1 MSALV
6 RGELIKLRSTRT
18 AFGFAAAAL
27 LLVLASVLVSIL
39 AGDPHSIED
48 KRSALAFGGPLSIP
62 LLVFGAVGATGEY
75 RHRTLAPA
83 LLVAPGRPRLAL
95 ARTLAYAA
103 TGVVIGLAMLVLTFA
118 IGLPLL
124 SGADGPALA
133 GGDYARLAVGG
144 VLSAGLS
151 SALGVGVGTLVRN
164 QVGAVVGLL
173 IYVFLIEPLILVLL
187 SDTASKYTVG
197 QAQTALGG
205 GSGSDLLPWGLA
217 LLVFAGWSA
226 ALVAAGG
233 LVDARRDVV

>member
-18 AFGFAAAAL
+18 ALGFAAVAL
-27 LLVLASVLVSIL
+27 LLVLASVLVSLL
-39 AGDPHSIED
+39 AGEPFSIED
-48 KRSALAFGGPLSIP
+48 KRSALAFGGPLAIP

-83 LLVAPGRPRLAL
+83 LLVAPGRPRLVV

-103 TGVVIGLAMLVLTFA
+103 TGMGIGVAMLVVTFA
-118 IGLPLL
+118 IGIPLL
-124 SGADGPALA
+124 AGADGPSLG

-173 IYVFLIEPLILVLL
+173 VYVFLVEPLILVLT
-187 SDTASKYTVG
+187 DTASKYTVG

-205 GSGSDLLPWGLA
+205 GSGSDLLPWGVA

>member
-18 AFGFAAAAL
+18 ALGFATVAL
-27 LLVLASVLVSIL
+27 LLVLASVLVSLL
-39 AGDPHSIED
+39 AGEPFSIED

-83 LLVAPGRPRLAL
+83 LLVAPGRPRLVL

-103 TGVVIGLAMLVLTFA
+103 TGMAIGVAMLVVTFA
-118 IGLPLL
+118 IGIPLL
-124 SGADGPALA
+124 SGADGPALD

-173 IYVFLIEPLILVLL
+173 VYVFLVEPLILVLT
-187 SDTASKYTVG
+187 DTASKYTVG

-205 GSGSDLLPWGLA
+205 GSGSDLLPWGVA

>member
-6 RGELIKLRSTRT
+6 RGELIKLRTTRT
-18 AFGFAAAAL
+18 ALGFAAAAL

-39 AGDPHSIED
+39 AGDPHSLDD

-62 LLVFGAVGATGEY
+62 LLIFGAVGATGEY

-83 LLVAPGRPRLAL
+83 LLVAPGRTRLVT

-103 TGVVIGLAMLVLTFA
+103 TGLLIGVGMLAVTFA
-118 IGLPLL
+118 IGIPLL

-173 IYVFLIEPLILVLL
+173 VYVFLVEPLVIVL

-197 QAQTALGG
+197 QAQSALGG
-205 GSGSDLLPWGLA
+205 GQGSDLLPWGLGLA
-217 LLVFAGWSA
+217 VFAGWSL
-226 ALVAAGG
+226 ALVAAGA
-233 LVDARRDVV
+233 LADARRDVV